1 MVFETK
7 IMNSS
12 SFGLSNL
19 YLKIGAS
26 LVIGAL
32 AAIAVTSF
40 FLPDR
45 ELQAITRNIGG
56 VALLSGAVV
65 YALGRFIQA
74 KRARA
79 QA

>member
-1 MVFETK
+1 MS
-7 IMNSS
+7 SS

-26 LVIGAL
+26 LVMVAL

-45 ELQAITRNIGG
+45 ELQAIVRNIGG
-56 VALLSGAVV
+56 IALLGGAVV
-65 YALGRFIQA
+65 YVIGRFVQA
-74 KRARA
+74 KHART